1 MQKSIIN
8 TSTVRLVSIISN
20 FLIVLMI
27 ARWLGPTAKGI
38 TTSILTTATFVTFV
52 AHIIGGQSFIY
63 LFPRSNTNELFISAY
78 LWTFIVSFGSV
89 FLLAIFDF
97 FPVKY
102 SYYIGLVSFFSSII
116 SIHSSYMLSQN
127 KIKSYNTYYIVPVFL
142 SVSITAI
149 LFFVVN
155 YKHIDSYFYALI
167 FSNIVVSVF
176 SFLQTKKLHA
186 FKLDTNLYDTAKKAI
201 RYGLPHQ
208 LLELSQL
215 LNTRFY
221 YYTMLYLQDKTD
233 LGYFSVGVSLFEV
246 GWTFSRSAQSLVY
259 SKLSQHHEDS
269 VIQNMNHFFKF
280 GFLFSGLLSLTL
292 LLIPDLVFELTFG
305 QYYIGINRS
314 LKWFIPGLLA
324 YNAYLIFNSYYLSK
338 GKYSLLII
346 LNLIGFLICTLSCF
360 ITIPTKFFSGAAFSV
375 SLGFTFIAI
384 SITYFYLKE
393 TQQPISVLLPNK
405 KDGEFINNLLKSAF
419 KR

>member
-1 MQKSIIN
+1 
-8 TSTVRLVSIISN
+8 
-20 FLIVLMI
+20 MI
-27 ARWLGPTAKGI
+27 ARWLGPTAKGM
-38 TTSILTTATFVTFV
+38 TTSILTTATFVTFI
-52 AHIIGGQSFIY
+52 AHIIGGQSLIF
-63 LFPRSNTNELFISAY
+63 LFPRTNNNELFISSY
-78 LWTFIVSFGSV
+78 LWTFLVSFGSV
-89 FLLAIFDF
+89 VLFTLLDF
-97 FPVKY
+97 FPIKY
-102 SYYIGLVSFFSSII
+102 SFFLGLVSCFSSII

-127 KIKSYNTYYIVPVFL
+127 RIKNYNIYYIMPVVL
-142 SVSITAI
+142 SVCITAF
-149 LFFVVN
+149 LFFIAD

-167 FSNIVVSVF
+167 FSNVLVSVI
-176 SFLQTKKLHA
+176 SFLQTKKFHH
-186 FKLDTNLYDTAKKAI
+186 FEFNIHLYDTAKKAI
-201 RYGLPHQ
+201 RYGFPHQ

-233 LGYFSVGVSLFEV
+233 LGYFSVGVSIFEV

-259 SKLSQHHEDS
+259 SKLSQNQDES

-280 GFLFSGLLSLTL
+280 GLLFSGLLSLSL
-292 LLIPDLVFELTFG
+292 LLIPDMVFEFTFG
-305 QYYIGINRS
+305 KYYIGINRS

-360 ITIPTKFFSGAAFSV
+360 ITIPSKFFSGAAFSA

-384 SITYFYLKE
+384 SITFFYLRE
-393 TQQPISVLLPNK
+393 TQQHLFVLLPNK

-419 KR
+419 KRL